1 MHFFIT
7 ILGISG
13 NVTIKDGDRVADYAL
28 LDQVDP
34 DNGTFE
40 VNRIKILIYFAIFL
54 YGAQPF
60 YEFKADS
67 DQRSKKKGKT

>member
-1 MHFFIT
+1 MYFFIT

-40 VNRIKILIYFAIFL
+40 VNRIQIWIFFAILIY
-54 YGAQPF
+54 GAQHF
-60 YEFKADS
+60 
-67 DQRSKKKGKT
+67 